1 MAKQIYKYN
10 KKENGKNATGAPS
23 KIKDIDFEQVRKLA
37 SYGLIDREIADILGI
52 SEVTL
57 NAWKKDE
64 SSEFLKS
71 LKAGKEISDSKV
83 VKSLYKRAIGY
94 EYDEVTY
101 EKSGTGGLGLKISK
115 DEIQELKHVDTNK
128 TKITTKQ
135 IAPDVT
141 AQIFW
146 LCNRR
151 REEWQNVNRIEHAGP
166 DGKPLKTNET
176 TINIQKLSIA
186 ELKKLAGE

>member
-71 LKAGKEISDSKV
+71 LKAGKEISDLKV
-83 VKSLYKRAIGY
+83 LKSLYQRAIGY
-94 EYDEVTY
+94 EF
-101 EKSGTGGLGLKISK
+101 
-115 DEIQELKHVDTNK
+115 DEITIGGKDGGKTVKKH
-128 TKITTKQ
+128 IP
-135 IAPDVT
+135 PDVT